1 MKLSVCWS
9 DKFQFGEQTKNLF
22 SHHLRRAQLYA
33 PFRCIAFIGLQKHM
47 SIRYDRRMLLCSLQ
61 NKLFLNSSPTTD
73 HLFFRFRLN
82 QPITIHPPSPRIFP
96 LTASAFSCTIAQNP
110 ERSYGNDVQ
119 HASHD
124 HHPAARGTVS
134 AGLHC
139 RTRFLDPPWV
149 NGAFYG
155 SRRCRSKQAS
165 ICTVFSLSKGGRP
178 YAGTVRAPP
187 GEWRIPPANHPF
199 SRTERRI
206 L

>member
-1 MKLSVCWS
+1 MRKKVLAEESIKQGLNKS
-9 DKFQFGEQTKNLF
+9 QFAEQTKLLF
-22 SHHLRRAQLYA
+22 PIVSGERNDTHLSGALRLLNRISKPA
-33 PFRCIAFIGLQKHM
+33 
-47 SIRYDRRMLLCSLQ
+47 SDMLPDAGSFDIEKTVPQ
-61 NKLFLNSSPTTD
+61 ESSPPTTCS
-73 HLFFRFRLN
+73 FASGSISPSPF
-82 QPITIHPPSPRIFP
+82 IHHPRIFP

-119 HASHD
+119 HAPHD

-139 RTRFLDPPWV
+139 RTRFPDPPWV

-178 YAGTVRAPP
+178 HAGTVRAPP
-187 GEWRIPPANHPF
+187 GE
-199 SRTERRI
+199 
-206 L
+206 